1 MKFCQN
7 AVLGSEQHS
16 STDNTII
23 MALCS
28 LDAIL
33 DEHKFHQAFPFLN
46 LDGFIPKGS
55 LTVFCPIQLSL
66 GWRIKLLEF
75 KE

>member
-1 MKFCQN
+1 MNKN
-7 AVLGSEQHS
+7 
-16 STDNTII
+16 I
-23 MALCS
+23 

-46 LDGFIPKGS
+46 LDGFIPKGA

-66 GWRIKLLEF
+66 GWRIK
-75 KE
+75 